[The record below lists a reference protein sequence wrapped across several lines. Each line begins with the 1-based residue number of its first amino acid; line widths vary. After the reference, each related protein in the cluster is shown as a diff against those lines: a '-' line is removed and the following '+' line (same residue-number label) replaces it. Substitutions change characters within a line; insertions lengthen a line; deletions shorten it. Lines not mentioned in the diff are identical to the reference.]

1 MPLHIVTLSEL
12 AAVISLIASVIYLLV
27 IYLLVP
33 SLLTG
38 TPSSDSWDDAD
49 LVILQDDRRTTK
61 SSNPSLVAKWVMH
74 EYRLHGDFSYR
85 HSFKEEWVL
94 CRIIHR
100 TGETRNAMF
109 GGQSYLFEAYS
120 SSATPDSLPPLL
132 ESETTPA
139 TTAMLESQSLY
150 PIHSLHQ
157 NPFLIHSHHHDI
169 DLTTLINPTLSSL
182 SQHTTHTMPPYIA
195 VAIIHMYTGFNWAS
209 SSKQGGWYNSL
220 INLIPDLAT
229 AGITHVWL
237 PPPSQSAAPQ
247 GYLPGRLYDLDASK
261 YRTESE
267 LKTLIKSFNNNG
279 IKCVADIIINHRS
292 VEKKD
297 KRGILCIFEG
307 GTPDDRLDWGPFFI
321 CKDDTKY
328 SDGKGNLD
336 TGGDFYLAPDID
348 HLNPRV
354 QKELSDWMNWFK
366 TYIGFSGWRFDF
378 VLGYSP
384 SITKIYMQ
392 NTSPDF
398 AVGENW
404 EQFTYRQDGK
414 PDYNQDQHRNKIVQ
428 WVQTAGGSLKAFDF
442 TTKGILQVAVQGEL
456 WRLKDSNKNPPGL
469 IGVLPGNVVTFIDNH
484 DTYSQNTWPF
494 QPDKVMLGY
503 AYILTHP
510 ETPSVI

>member
-1 MPLHIVTLSEL
+1 MGSE
-12 AAVISLIASVIYLLV
+12 
-27 IYLLVP
+27 
-33 SLLTG
+33 
-38 TPSSDSWDDAD
+38 
-49 LVILQDDRRTTK
+49 
-61 SSNPSLVAKWVMH
+61 
-74 EYRLHGDFSYR
+74 F
-85 HSFKEEWVL
+85 
-94 CRIIHR
+94 
-100 TGETRNAMF
+100 
-109 GGQSYLFEAYS
+109 
-120 SSATPDSLPPLL
+120 
-132 ESETTPA
+132 
-139 TTAMLESQSLY
+139 
-150 PIHSLHQ
+150 
-157 NPFLIHSHHHDI
+157 
-169 DLTTLINPTLSSL
+169 
-182 SQHTTHTMPPYIA
+182 
-195 VAIIHMYTGFNWAS
+195 
-209 SSKQGGWYNSL
+209 
-220 INLIPDLAT
+220 
-229 AGITHVWL
+229 
-237 PPPSQSAAPQ
+237 

-503 AYILTHP
+503 AHILTHP
-510 ETPSVI
+510 ETPSVKTESDIIVLSSESCCC